1 MGSSDRSA
9 DSIPELWLRWLWIPI
24 VLPGLLLGWLAW
36 RAVFNEQ
43 QLLREQIEEGRL
55 RLASQVA
62 GILQGAGREYQH
74 QATVELAS
82 WVLEARDA
90 PELPLPPAFQAVALF
105 QDGKRIVP
113 APSVSGG
120 APAIDFDGALAS
132 LLSELSRQTPQDGL
146 ALAERFLMDAF
157 HAPAS
162 SLSEGL
168 SAGIDQ
174 LEAAIEPDL
183 AMEPHWRPV
192 FEDLFDGI
200 RRRVGSVALC
210 ARHGG
215 TIATLARRGRSD
227 VVQAGGMSWLVLAS
241 PDLPEGEV
249 AVAAFSEEALESRL
263 ASDLPG
269 LGADSTP
276 GSVHLALRS
285 AGAGYFRGDS
295 LPVENDG
302 VPASIVPVPGGFPAW
317 SVVAWSDPSAGVS
330 AARFRTVFIGGLL
343 GLSILI
349 LVGAAWLA
357 TRSLQAQKQLLSMK
371 TDFVS
376 NVTHE
381 LKTPLTG
388 IFLYSELLA
397 GGRAEGRSREFG
409 AVVLREAKRLEG
421 MIDGILS
428 FARQEA
434 GHAASR
440 RERVAFDEIVLEC
453 AESFRGVAEQRG
465 IQVECELGRID
476 VPGDPALLRSIVGNL
491 VDNAIKYGKAE
502 GFVHLSLSREKGRA
516 VLRVRDD
523 GRGIPKEHQERVFER
538 FFRGGGELTRNVP
551 GTGLGLAIVK
561 RAVQIH
567 GGDIGL
573 HSDLGS
579 GTTIE
584 IHLPASEDERA

>member
-1 MGSSDRSA
+1 MGSSDRL
-9 DSIPELWLRWLWIPI
+9 PESFSERWLRWLWIPI

-36 RAVFNEQ
+36 RAVVNEQ
-43 QLLREQIEEGRL
+43 ALLREQIAEGRL

-74 QATVELAS
+74 QAGVELAS

-90 PELPLPPAFQAVALF
+90 PELPLPAAFEAVAIF
-105 QDGKRIVP
+105 QDGVQVVP
-113 APSVSGG
+113 RTLSE
-120 APAIDFDGALAS
+120 DGTAVDLEALLNA
-132 LLSELSRQTPQDGL
+132 LLRELSRQSPQDGL

-162 SLSEGL
+162 ALTDGL
-168 SAGIDQ
+168 GPYIDL
-174 LEAAIEPDL
+174 LEAAIETDL

-192 FEDLFDGI
+192 FEDLLDGI
-200 RRRVGSVALC
+200 RRRIRNLAICRNKSAV
-210 ARHGG
+210 
-215 TIATLARRGRSD
+215 IADLARGARTG
-227 VVQAGGMSWLVLAS
+227 VVNTIDGSWLVLAP

-249 AVAAFSEEALESRL
+249 AVAFFSEPALESRL

-269 LGADSTP
+269 FGSDSTP

-285 AGAGYFRGDS
+285 HLGYFRGDS
-295 LPVENDG
+295 LPRSFEELPTALV
-302 VPASIVPVPGGFPAW
+302 SVPGGFPSW
-317 SVVAWSDPSAGVS
+317 SVVAWSDPSVDVS
-330 AARFRTVFIGGLL
+330 AARFRTAFIAGLL
-343 GLSILI
+343 GLSIAI
-349 LVGAAWLA
+349 LVSAAWLA
-357 TRSLQAQKQLLSMK
+357 TRSLAAQKQLLSMK

-388 IFLYSELLA
+388 IFLYAELLA
-397 GGRAEGRSREFG
+397 GGKAEGRAREFG
-409 AVVLREAKRLEG
+409 GVVLREARRLEG

-440 RERVAFDEIVLEC
+440 RDRVALDEILGEC
-453 AESFRGVAEQRG
+453 AESFRGIAAQRG
-465 IQVECELGRID
+465 IQIECELGRID

-491 VDNAIKYGKAE
+491 VDNAIKYGKPD
-502 GFVHLSLSREKGRA
+502 GFVHLSLGKEKGRA

-523 GRGIPKEHQERVFER
+523 GRGIPKEHQTQVFDR

-567 GGDIGL
+567 GGDIVL

-584 IHLPASEDERA
+584 IHLPASEDHRA